1 MNIIWHGDSYFRLS
15 VSKERNSTIEVA
27 IEPFSKESG
36 LKVPKVKAD
45 IVIERG
51 GKYEEIEGSPFI
63 ISNEGEYEIGGVFVE
78 RVSYGPDKFF
88 SLIDAEDLIIC
99 HLGRE
104 FNIKELDS
112 AEAEIIS
119 GCDLLM
125 IPITEPKEAAAVIA
139 QVEPKIAI
147 PMNFKPETI
156 KEFLKI
162 MGVDSKEET
171 SKLTIKAKDLVGK
184 EETEVIVLTI

>member
-51 GKYEEIEGSPFI
+51 GKYEGIEGSPFI